1 MELKQLLNVTIPKK
15 NLPLGLSLLCSN
27 IVLLFCSGI
36 LPCYCCYFQ
45 TSLAIMLI
53 LCSFHNWENTSNLKR
68 EELPSNWHLSLTT
81 LHHRCCHWW
90 SERYC
95 PDAGCRFSKFSQLT
109 LPNLFAAMWQIC
121 PCILPLFRHNAQ
133 MLLAC
138 NYSYIMLSI
147 IDSSLPVRHVYI
159 YWCKLIPLPACTEL
173 LSTWHMFSQYL
184 NRAVT
189 LALDYWVLN
198 NSRLSD

>member
-1 MELKQLLNVTIPKK
+1 MIMYVTILAWCEYCLYNQWVYRLETIMLKYCIIILFW
-15 NLPLGLSLLCSN
+15 NSSM
-27 IVLLFCSGI
+27 VLLLFPCMQVLLVCLYYAHFIIEKTPRTWGAKKKCS
-36 LPCYCCYFQ
+36 
-45 TSLAIMLI
+45 SD
-53 LCSFHNWENTSNLKR
+53 
-68 EELPSNWHLSLTT
+68 WHLSLSA
-81 LHHRCCHWW
+81 LHRRCCQNVTVLMLVVTL
-90 SERYC
+90 
-95 PDAGCRFSKFSQLT
+95 SKFSQLT
-109 LPNLFAAMWQIC
+109 LPNLFAAIC

-159 YWCKLIPLPACTEL
+159 YWCKLTPLPACTEL
-173 LSTWHMFSQYL
+173 LSTWHLFSQYL

-198 NSRLSD
+198 NSQLSD